1 MIQEAEAFLLLDDLH
16 PCTNYSVSLATFL
29 AIEDNTEGP
38 VYTSE
43 AVHDEFVTA
52 ANSDT
57 EFQAGFNAKLREK
70 FINAQVPIIR
80 LHWYKWIRK

>member
-1 MIQEAEAFLLLDDLH
+1 MMQGAETFLLLDDLH
-16 PCTNYSVSLATFL
+16 PCMNYSVSLATFL
-29 AIEDNTEGP
+29 VIEDNTEGP

-57 EFQAGFNAKLREK
+57 EFQAGFFSNLREIL
-70 FINAQVPIIR
+70 INAQDSIIG
-80 LHWYKWIRK
+80 LH

>member
-16 PCTNYSVSLATFL
+16 PCTNYSVSLVTFL
-29 AIEDNTEGP
+29 VIEDNTEGP

-57 EFQAGFNAKLREK
+57 EFQAGLNAKLREK

-80 LHWYKWIRK
+80 LH

>member
-1 MIQEAEAFLLLDDLH
+1 MMQGAEAFLLLDDLH
-16 PCTNYSVSLATFL
+16 QCTNYSVSLALFL
-29 AIEDNTEGP
+29 VIENNIEGP

-57 EFQAGFNAKLREK
+57 EFQAGF
-70 FINAQVPIIR
+70 FC
-80 LHWYKWIRK
+80 

>member
-1 MIQEAEAFLLLDDLH
+1 MHLCSINPSRSSVIKNVLRMIQEAEAFLLLDDLH

-43 AVHDEFVTA
+43 AVQDGFVTA

-57 EFQAGFNAKLREK
+57 GFQAGFLC
-70 FINAQVPIIR
+70 
-80 LHWYKWIRK
+80 